1 MTADNS
7 PPIPETPLE
16 PETSFDP
23 KLRPNPVPFAGS
35 LIYWLEVPSNRQ
47 HYIHGILEG
56 YDDLGYYQTMVH
68 RYCEDA
74 DGQRYDL
81 GRLTSSEDSREETE
95 ALLAAFADEY
105 GLRVAESAPDIPP
118 DEQPSSKKPG
128 GPDSGIS

>member
-1 MTADNS
+1 MTADDS
-7 PPIPETPLE
+7 PFIPEMPLD
-16 PETSFDP
+16 PEASPDP
-23 KLRPNPVPFAGS
+23 KRRPNPVLFAGS

-56 YDDLGYYQTMVH
+56 YDDLGYYQTMIH
-68 RYCEDA
+68 RYREDA

-118 DEQPSSKKPG
+118 DEQPVSKKPG
-128 GPDSGIS
+128 GPDSG